1 METLFTSGLG
11 SALGENPTK
20 CTLKDI
26 WSSTDPHDR
35 QRERGGCG
43 KIERERERKKNTEGE
58 NEMSE

>member
-26 WSSTDPHDR
+26 WGSSDAHDR
-35 QRERGGCG
+35 QREGDR
-43 KIERERERKKNTEGE
+43 ERLRERE
-58 NEMSE
+58 S